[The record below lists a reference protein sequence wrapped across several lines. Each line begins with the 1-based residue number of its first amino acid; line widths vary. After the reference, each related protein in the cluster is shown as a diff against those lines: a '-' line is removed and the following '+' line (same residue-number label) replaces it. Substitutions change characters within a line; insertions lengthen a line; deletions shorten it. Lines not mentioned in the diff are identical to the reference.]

1 MAAANSTASS
11 CTDVLSVDLEI
22 ILSNPTL
29 REELFPIVTPLRW
42 KRWATHLKE
51 AGVLE
56 EFADVPVG
64 IRDGF
69 RLGYYEPLYSSY
81 MPPNHL
87 SATNNPDP
95 VRAYIAK
102 EIAAGRYSTG
112 FNPKDLET
120 RFHYRTSP
128 IGVVDQDGKYRIV
141 SDFSYPRNHSSQH
154 SINSKIDVSWFK
166 TDYATF
172 SECYLYVAN
181 APPGSQAAV
190 YDVDAAYRRMPIAP
204 EDQIYVC
211 LHFDGSI
218 HLDHNACFGS
228 GSSHAMLGRCA
239 NGICAIY
246 QFNGIQD
253 VIKWVDD
260 FIFFRYPTNQEAPW
274 SYSYTT
280 SLVDSIAAD
289 LGWPWAPKKHSPFA
303 SSFTY
308 LGMTWDLD
316 NKKVF
321 FAQKKK
327 DRYLGKIA
335 NWELGSPVT
344 KKEVESVIGT
354 LNHCS
359 MVLVAARTHL
369 PSLYEFAR
377 RFNSKSSNPFTTHKV
392 TPKVAND
399 INWWRTQLSADFCG
413 MVLRPPPPPL
423 NLQICMDASTS
434 WGIGF
439 WMEGKWIAW
448 RSIPGWKTDGR
459 DIGWLEMVAVELAL
473 HAVIAA
479 GYENVHL
486 IFRSDN
492 SGVVGALKCGSS
504 RNAPQ
509 NSILRRIIHLFHDHD
524 LWVTTTWIPTKD
536 NPADDPSRGVFPPVE
551 NLFSPLPKLPS
562 HLSQFLEPPITVCT
576 VRALPLHIHT

>member
-1 MAAANSTASS
+1 MG
-11 CTDVLSVDLEI
+11 LES
-22 ILSNPTL
+22 ILFNPTL
-29 REELFPIVTPLRW
+29 RNELFPVVTPLRW
-42 KRWATHLKE
+42 QAWENHLNE
-51 AGVLE
+51 AGLLE

-69 RLGYYEPLYSSY
+69 RLGYNEPLVSSY
-81 MPPNHL
+81 MPPNHS
-87 SATNNPDP
+87 SASNNPDP

-102 EIAAGRYSTG
+102 EIAAGRYSAG
-112 FNPKDLET
+112 FDPDDLAT

-128 IGVVDQDGKYRIV
+128 LGVVDKDDKFRIV
-141 SDFSYPRNHSSQH
+141 SDFSFPRNDPLQH

-181 APPGSQAAV
+181 ASPGSQAAV

-204 EDQIYVC
+204 EDQAYVC

-228 GSSHAMLGRCA
+228 ASSHAMLGRCA
-239 NGICAIY
+239 NSICAIFR
-246 QFNGIQD
+246 FNGVQD

-260 FIFFRYPTNQEAPW
+260 FVFFRYPTNCAIPW
-274 SYSYTT
+274 IYSYDA
-280 SLVDSIAAD
+280 SLIDSLAAK

-303 SSFTY
+303 STFTY

-335 NWELGSPVT
+335 HWEVGSPVT
-344 KKEVESVIGT
+344 RKEVESVIGT

-359 MVLVAARTHL
+359 LILVAARTHL

-392 TPKVAND
+392 TPKVATD
-399 INWWRTQLSADFCG
+399 LKWWRSQLSAEFCG
-413 MVLRPPPPPL
+413 MVMRPRPPPL
-423 NLQICMDASTS
+423 DLLICMDASTS
-434 WGIGF
+434 WGVGF

-448 RSIPGWKTDGR
+448 RSITGWKSDGR

-473 HAVIAA
+473 HAVIGA
-479 GYENVHL
+479 GYKNVHL

-492 SGVVGALKCGSS
+492 SGVVGAFKKGSS
-504 RNAPQ
+504 RNSSQ
-509 NSILRRIIHLFHDHD
+509 NSILRRIIHLFHDHN
-524 LWVTTTWIPTKD
+524 LWVTTAWIPTKD
-536 NPADDPSRGVFPPVE
+536 NPSDGPSRGIFPPLQH
-551 NLFSPLPKLPS
+551 LFSPLPKLPA
-562 HLSQFLEPPITVCT
+562 HLTQFLEAPIT
-576 VRALPLHIHT
+576 LHTSRELH